1 MVKLGHAFIE
11 TQFALDNLF
20 DTEYFL
26 MYVRIH
32 PFEILFWGNAR
43 LLVLGE
49 LAEEEGDPDGKEDEE
64 EPRCVHDLC
73 LSAFRHI
80 LQIAKCQ

>member
-20 DTEYFL
+20 DTEYIP
-26 MYVRIH
+26 MYVMY

-73 LSAFRHI
+73 LRAFRHV
-80 LQIAKCQ
+80 LQIANCQ